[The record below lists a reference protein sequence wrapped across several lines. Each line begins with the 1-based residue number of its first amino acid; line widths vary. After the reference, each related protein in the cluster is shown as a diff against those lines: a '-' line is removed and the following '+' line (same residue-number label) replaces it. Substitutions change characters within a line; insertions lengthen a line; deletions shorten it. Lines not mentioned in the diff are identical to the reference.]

1 MYLSDS
7 IVTCVN
13 VMNCWLIPMLGNYN
27 NNNNNSNN
35 FILIVQIETNTDRSS
50 IWMKLNGDFFTV
62 RVSFMVMGGL
72 GAETESLVGDMEVDM
87 VV

>member
-1 MYLSDS
+1 
-7 IVTCVN
+7 
-13 VMNCWLIPMLGNYN
+13 MNCWLIPMLGN
-27 NNNNNSNN
+27 
-35 FILIVQIETNTDRSS
+35 
-50 IWMKLNGDFFTV
+50 V